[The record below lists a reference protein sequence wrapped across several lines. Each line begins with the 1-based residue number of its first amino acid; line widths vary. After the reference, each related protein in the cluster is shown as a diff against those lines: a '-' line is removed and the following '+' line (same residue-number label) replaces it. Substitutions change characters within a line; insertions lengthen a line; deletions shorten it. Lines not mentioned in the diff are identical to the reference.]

1 MSWPIHLIDVSAHQS
16 AALDWAAI
24 KRAGVSVALAKASE
38 GVGSPDSWRAR
49 HLAGARGAG
58 LRVGVYHYLRVRA
71 NRPQDA
77 AAQAAEFCAIWSA
90 ERCDLRPVVDVETMS
105 NGGASLAE
113 WRASVLGFVAEVERG
128 TGMSPA
134 IYTSAGEWLGL
145 GLGGL
150 VEVSRC
156 PLWLAAYT
164 SNTPAAPAPWREW
177 SAWQYTGTGK
187 IQGVPVDL
195 DLSVATVDG
204 LSALLASGGGVA
216 RTLGAAAVVGALL
229 ALAWR
234 YAGKL
239 ELLKR

>member
-1 MSWPIHLIDVSAHQS
+1 MIWPVHLVDVSGHQS
-16 AALDWAAI
+16 RPLDWYAI
-24 KRAGVSVALAKASE
+24 KRAGVSVAIAKASE

-49 HLAGARGAG
+49 HLAGARAAG

-77 AAQAAEFCAIWSA
+77 AAQASEFCAIWAS

-113 WRASVLGFVAEVERG
+113 WRAAVLGFVSEVERI
-128 TGMSPA
+128 TGSSPA

-150 VEVSRC
+150 VEVARC

-164 SNTPAAPAPWREW
+164 SAIPSAPAPWREW
-177 SAWQYTGTGK
+177 SAWQYTGTGQ
-187 IQGVPVDL
+187 IEGVPVDL

-204 LSALLASGGGVA
+204 LSALLASGGGLA
-216 RTLGAAAVVGALL
+216 RTLGAAAVVGSLL

-234 YAGKL
+234 YAGKMRRPNL
-239 ELLKR
+239 